1 MPLFSKMTN
10 WGSAMRLYAAL
21 VVLAGLVLSACSPS
35 QEAMPVASEIK
46 TYDSTFTSAVS
57 THRYNPGAMKNP
69 YGLGLLSSR
78 AALHVE
84 PEAKEGKPYFI
95 EFRARN
101 ALTYGHASVVFGK
114 LDANGKIPVNA
125 KGVLDPKR
133 VQISGLHPATSD
145 PKQWAKGHV
154 TPVPAETGPSDGD
167 FEDAY
172 VLARFQV
179 NLTEAE
185 FRKVVAIIQRHKAS
199 YAYWY
204 APNYASNCLGYI
216 GSIAKE
222 MGLNVPTVPTM
233 PKQYVQA
240 LKAMNS

>member
-1 MPLFSKMTN
+1 
-10 WGSAMRLYAAL
+10 MRLL
-21 VVLAGLVLSACSPS
+21 RVVFALAGLALAACSPS
-35 QEAMPVASEIK
+35 QDAMPVASEIK

-57 THRYNPGAMKNP
+57 SHGNRHGAMKDP
-69 YGLGLLSSR
+69 YSLNLLASR
-78 AALHVE
+78 ASLQVDPNEKA
-84 PEAKEGKPYFI
+84 GKPYFI

-114 LDANGKIPVNA
+114 LDANGKIPVNS

-133 VQISGLHPATSD
+133 VQISGLHPATND
-145 PKQWAKGHV
+145 PKQWAKGHM

-179 NLTEAE
+179 NLSEAE

-204 APNYASNCLGYI
+204 APNYSSNCLGYI